1 MKSWKLALVA
11 IFAVA
16 ITSQYAFASS
26 TIDATYV
33 GSANF
38 GAGAVG
44 YGSGSVWP
52 NPDYPIAPEH
62 LVGVGIGGD
71 NFSTSNKNYNFSSTG
86 SFNTWCVDITHW
98 LIYGQ
103 VNYTIGGKS
112 ELNDVF
118 TVARVNDLQNLANE
132 EYSKVDTQEESAA
145 FQLAVW
151 AIMFGEKGISGYN
164 LNSATFD
171 AASGDTGY
179 IMAQGWLNNLNSPT
193 TPVTGNYNI
202 TYLYQPTGKEIPAN
216 SQDMVVFT
224 KAVPEPATMLLFGLG
239 LIGIAGIR
247 KKFKG

>member
-1 MKSWKLALVA
+1 MKSWKLVLVA

-38 GAGAVG
+38 GLGAVG
-44 YGSGSVWP
+44 YGSGSIWP
-52 NPDYPIAPEH
+52 NPTHPNPPDIQ
-62 LVGVGIGGD
+62 VGVGIGGD
-71 NFSTSNKNYNFSSTG
+71 NFSTSNKTYNFSSTG

-98 LIYGQ
+98 L
-103 VNYTIGGKS
+103 TGGKYTYTVGGTS
-112 ELNDVF
+112 QLDTAF
-118 TVARVNDLQNLANE
+118 TVARVNDLQKLANE

-151 AIMFGEKGISGYN
+151 AIMFSDKGSGVYS

-171 AASGDTGY
+171 APSGDTGY
-179 IMAQGWLNNLNSPT
+179 IMAKGWLNNLDT
-193 TPVTGNYNI
+193 AAVTGNYDI
-202 TYLYQPTGKEIPAN
+202 TYLYSSATHN

-224 KAVPEPATMLLFGLG
+224 KAVPEPTTMLLLGLG
-239 LIGIAGIR
+239 LIGVAGIR
-247 KKFKG
+247 RKFKK

>member
-1 MKSWKLALVA
+1 MKSWKLVLVA

-16 ITSQYAFASS
+16 ITSQYAFASTS
-26 TIDATYV
+26 DATYV

-38 GAGAVG
+38 GAGGVG
-44 YGSGSVWP
+44 YGSGSIWP
-52 NPDYPIAPEH
+52 NPTHPNPPDTQ
-62 LVGVGIGGD
+62 VGVGIGGD
-71 NFSTSNKNYNFSSTG
+71 NFSTSKKNYNFSSTG

-103 VNYTIGGKS
+103 VTYTIGGTADLAANFGTS
-112 ELNDVF
+112 GS
-118 TVARVNDLQNLANE
+118 TRVTDLQMLANE

-151 AIMFGEKGISGYN
+151 AIMFGKKGISGYS

-179 IMAQGWLNNLNSPT
+179 TMAQGWLNNLNT
-193 TPVTGNYNI
+193 AAVTGNYNI
-202 TYLYQPTGKEIPAN
+202 TYLYQPTGREIPAN

-224 KAVPEPATMLLFGLG
+224 KAVPEPATMLLLGLG
-239 LIGIAGIR
+239 LIGVAGIR
-247 KKFKG
+247 RKFKG